1 MRYALFAFFV
11 FGLFAAAIVDVGGG
25 TDSHQV
31 IVKTGEKITVVNVS
45 EDSAS
50 LGLVNEKGENVVMDS
65 GGGMPAASAQVQAVE
80 ITPSDV
86 VADGKKVADG
96 KIRIQAIN
104 TSMAIVKEQNRI
116 FVSDPTASAEIKT
129 ALKYQEQALI
139 STQSNKEIKV
149 SPSVAIEAVPAQAQI
164 KNIELID
171 DGTAPAYRIHAV
183 SNRRRMFFLIPVEME
198 INYKIDATNGKVLSE
213 EKPWWSFLVW
223 G

>member
-1 MRYALFAFFV
+1 
-11 FGLFAAAIVDVGGG
+11 
-25 TDSHQV
+25 
-31 IVKTGEKITVVNVS
+31 
-45 EDSAS
+45 
-50 LGLVNEKGENVVMDS
+50 
-65 GGGMPAASAQVQAVE
+65 
-80 ITPSDV
+80 
-86 VADGKKVADG
+86 
-96 KIRIQAIN
+96 
-104 TSMAIVKEQNRI
+104 
-116 FVSDPTASAEIKT
+116 SAEIKT